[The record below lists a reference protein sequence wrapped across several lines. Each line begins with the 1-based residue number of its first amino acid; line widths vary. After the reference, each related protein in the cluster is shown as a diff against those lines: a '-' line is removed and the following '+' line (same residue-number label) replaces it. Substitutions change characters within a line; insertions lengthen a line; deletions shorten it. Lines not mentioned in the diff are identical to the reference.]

1 MKQPCE
7 IRFSLLFQF
16 IFEETEAQDGLWLS
30 HSTCCRIFK
39 SRSTHS
45 KSVLPLLPC
54 FISEREVGFGNE
66 CSASRVKMVFL
77 LVEHWSQPPVQ
88 GLCCFFRRT
97 LGNMRRVRKQE
108 WRGAWGLI
116 PKIAKRIRILMS
128 GERRIQREIADIST
142 CFMGYLLEELDLFFV
157 VSGGRSRITW

>member
-77 LVEHWSQPPVQ
+77 LGWTLVTTTCARSLLLFQENTGEHEEGPEARMARSLGTNTKNSQKNQDLDVWRKEDTERNSWHLDMFY
-88 GLCCFFRRT
+88 GLPAGRIRFVLCSFRR
-97 LGNMRRVRKQE
+97 QE
-108 WRGAWGLI
+108 
-116 PKIAKRIRILMS
+116 
-128 GERRIQREIADIST
+128 
-142 CFMGYLLEELDLFFV
+142 
-157 VSGGRSRITW
+157 